1 MHQLEVA
8 QGFIER
14 CQARNTDSPGDLP
27 GHRIH
32 RSNLCDYEQQH
43 VAVLLGEQSH
53 TWPAAD
59 VSPPTAAMKLQAH
72 YQNCAAWGVGV
83 TTEHQ
88 GGTPTSQRAS
98 S

>member
-1 MHQLEVA
+1 MRQLEVA

-14 CQARNTDSPGDLP
+14 CQARSTGSSGDLP

-32 RSNLCDYEQQH
+32 RSNLCDYEEQP

-59 VSPPTAAMKLQAH
+59 ASPPPTAAMKLQAH
-72 YQNCAAWGVGV
+72 YQNRAA
-83 TTEHQ
+83 
-88 GGTPTSQRAS
+88 GG
-98 S
+98 